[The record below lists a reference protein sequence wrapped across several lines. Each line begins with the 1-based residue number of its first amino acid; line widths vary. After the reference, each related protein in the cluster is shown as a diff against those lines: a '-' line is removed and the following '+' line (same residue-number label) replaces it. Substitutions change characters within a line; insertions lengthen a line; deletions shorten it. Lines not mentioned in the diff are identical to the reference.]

1 MNGNHCEWFAA
12 AQAQR
17 ALDGVLN
24 DSKILQHL
32 STVQLHAA
40 WLKLKMTN
48 LKNAA
53 AEKPFL
59 IYTLYVG
66 R

>member
-1 MNGNHCEWFAA
+1 MPLCWQWGPPLTFLNATY
-12 AQAQR
+12 QAQR

-40 WLKLKMTN
+40 WLKKLNAPKIGP
-48 LKNAA
+48 KAA
-53 AEKPFL
+53 A
-59 IYTLYVG
+59 
-66 R
+66 